1 MPELLDRFV
10 RSTRWSCR
18 AIAGVAIGAIT
29 TLSVGCG
36 ASQDVPVREVRAKSP
51 LVAMKECDKLQI
63 VGSSYDPE
71 IVGTV
76 VSDAAV
82 LKALYDSLN
91 ELAGSTADITGE
103 GIATQRWV
111 EFKLESEG
119 RIIGN
124 YVLYGSGQ
132 DLGYKDNG
140 RDMMLDLSNLEFS
153 TLLNE
158 CGKQGRSDNTDKPE

>member
-1 MPELLDRFV
+1 MSETLCKHV
-10 RSTRWSCR
+10 RSTGWLCR
-18 AIAGVAIGAIT
+18 AIAGVALGAISI
-29 TLSVGCG
+29 LSVGCDG
-36 ASQDVPVREVRAKSP
+36 SRDAPVREVRAKSP
-51 LVAMKECDKLQI
+51 LVAMKECDKLEI

-82 LKALYDSLN
+82 LKALYESLMKS
-91 ELAGSTADITGE
+91 AGSTEDITGQA
-103 GIATQRWV
+103 IATQRWV
-111 EFKLESEG
+111 KFTLESEDQIVG
-119 RIIGN
+119 S

-140 RDMMLDLSNLEFS
+140 RDMMLGLSDLEFS

-158 CGKQGRSDNTDKPE
+158 CGKQGRSDKADKRE